1 MIFPAASRGEIDM
14 SDFNG
19 KRVVVTGA
27 AGVVGRAVADA
38 FHLANADV
46 TGIDIVEANPPYR
59 SVVADLID
67 PDDAA
72 RVADEIGHIDVL
84 ANIAG
89 GFTMGESV
97 AETSDETWDFMFN
110 LNARTVL
117 NMARAVVPGM
127 RDRGAGRIINIG
139 ARAGLRGAGA
149 MGAYC
154 ASKSVVLRLTE
165 SLADELKAG
174 GINVNCILPSIVD
187 TPRNR
192 EDMPNADFSKWV
204 RPDQIASV
212 VMFLASDAA
221 SAIHGA
227 SIPVEGLS

>member
-117 NMARAVVPGM
+117 NMARAFVPGM

>member
-1 MIFPAASRGEIDM
+1 MT
-14 SDFNG
+14 DFNG

-27 AGVVGRAVADA
+27 AGVLGRAVADA
-38 FHLANADV
+38 FHQADAEV
-46 TGIDIVEANPPYR
+46 TGIDIVEVKTPYR
-59 SVVADLID
+59 NIVADLID
-67 PDDAA
+67 PGGAA
-72 RVADEIGHIDVL
+72 RAAREAGRIDIL

-89 GFTMGESV
+89 GFVMGESV
-97 AETSDETWDFMFN
+97 AETTDETWDFMFN

-165 SLADELKAG
+165 SLADELKANS
-174 GINVNCILPSIVD
+174 INVNCILPSIID

-192 EDMPNADFSKWV
+192 EDMPNADFSTWV
-204 RPDQIASV
+204 KPEQIATV

-221 SAIHGA
+221 AAIHGA

>member
-1 MIFPAASRGEIDM
+1 MY
-14 SDFNG
+14 DFDG
-19 KRVVVTGA
+19 KRVVVTGS
-27 AGVVGRAVADA
+27 AGVLGGAVADA
-38 FHLANADV
+38 FHQAHADV
-46 TGIDIVEANPPYR
+46 TGIDIVRTKPAYR
-59 SVVADLID
+59 SIVADLMD
-67 PDDAA
+67 PDDAKRA
-72 RVADEIGHIDVL
+72 ADEVGHIDVL

-97 AETSDETWDFMFN
+97 ADTTDETWDFMFN

-139 ARAGLRGAGA
+139 ARAALRGTGA

-165 SLADELKAG
+165 SLADELKAN
-174 GINVNCILPSIVD
+174 GINVNCILPSIID

-192 EDMPNADFSKWV
+192 EDMPKSDFSKWV
-204 RPDQIASV
+204 RPDQIAAV

>member
-1 MIFPAASRGEIDM
+1 MY
-14 SDFNG
+14 DFDG
-19 KRVVVTGA
+19 KRVVVTGS
-27 AGVVGRAVADA
+27 AGVLGGAVADA
-38 FHLANADV
+38 FHRANADV
-46 TGIDIVEANPPYR
+46 TGVDIVRTAPAYR
-59 SVVADLID
+59 SIVADLMD
-67 PDDAA
+67 PDGAKRA
-72 RVADEIGHIDVL
+72 VEEIGHVDVL

-89 GFTMGESV
+89 GFAMGESV

-110 LNARTVL
+110 LNALTLL
-117 NMARAVVPGM
+117 NMVRAAVPGM

-139 ARAGLRGAGA
+139 ARAALRGAGA

-165 SLADELKAG
+165 SLADELKADG
-174 GINVNCILPSIVD
+174 VNVNCILPSIID

-192 EDMPNADFSKWV
+192 EDMPQADFSKWV
-204 RPDQIASV
+204 KPEEIAAV

>member
-1 MIFPAASRGEIDM
+1 MN
-14 SDFNG
+14 DFNG

-27 AGVVGRAVADA
+27 AGVLGRAVADA
-38 FHLANADV
+38 FHAANADV
-46 TGIDIVEANPPYR
+46 TGIDIVETRPPYR
-59 SVVADLID
+59 SIVADLID
-67 PDDAA
+67 PDDARRA
-72 RVADEIGHIDVL
+72 ADDIGHIDIL

-97 AETSDETWDFMFN
+97 AETTDETWDFMFN

-117 NMARAVVPGM
+117 NMVRAVVPGM
-127 RDRGAGRIINIG
+127 RDRGAGKIINIG
-139 ARAGLRGAGA
+139 ARAALRGTGA

-165 SLADELKAG
+165 SLADELKAS
-174 GINVNCILPSIVD
+174 GINVNCILPSIID

-192 EDMPNADFSKWV
+192 EDMPKATFSTWV
-204 RPDQIASV
+204 APEEVAAV

-221 SAIHGA
+221 NAIHGA

>member
-1 MIFPAASRGEIDM
+1 MH
-14 SDFNG
+14 DFDG

-38 FHLANADV
+38 FHQANADV
-46 TGIDIVEANPPYR
+46 TGIDIVPTRASYR
-59 SVVADLID
+59 GIVADLID
-67 PDDAA
+67 PNDAA
-72 RVADEIGHIDVL
+72 RAADEAGHIDVL

-97 AETSDETWDFMFN
+97 AEMRDETWDFMFN

-117 NMARAVVPGM
+117 NMVRATVPRM
-127 RDRGAGRIINIG
+127 RDLGAGKIINIG
-139 ARAGLRGAGA
+139 ARAGLRGAAA

-165 SLADELKAG
+165 SLADELKTH
-174 GINVNCILPSIVD
+174 GINVNCILPSIID

-192 EDMPNADFSKWV
+192 EDMPQAEFSKWV
-204 RPDQIASV
+204 RPDQIAAV

>member
-1 MIFPAASRGEIDM
+1 MN
-14 SDFNG
+14 DFNG
-19 KRVVVTGA
+19 KHVVVTGA
-27 AGVVGRAVADA
+27 AGVLGRAVADA
-38 FHLANADV
+38 FHAAHADV
-46 TGIDIVEANPPYR
+46 TGIDIVETRPTYR
-59 SVVADLID
+59 SIVADLID
-67 PDDAA
+67 PDDARRA
-72 RVADEIGHIDVL
+72 ADEIGHIDIL

-89 GFTMGESV
+89 GFAMGESV
-97 AETSDETWDFMFN
+97 AETTDETWDFMFN

-117 NMARAVVPGM
+117 NMARAVVPRM
-127 RDRGAGRIINIG
+127 QERGSGRIINIG

-165 SLADELKAG
+165 SLADELKTR
-174 GINVNCILPSIVD
+174 GINVNCILPSIID

-192 EDMPNADFSKWV
+192 EDMPKADFSNWV
-204 RPDQIASV
+204 RPEEIAAV

>member
-1 MIFPAASRGEIDM
+1 MN
-14 SDFNG
+14 DFNG

-38 FHLANADV
+38 FHQANADV
-46 TGIDIVEANPPYR
+46 TGIDIVEAIPSYPCI
-59 SVVADLID
+59 VADLMD
-67 PDDAA
+67 PDDARRA
-72 RVADEIGHIDVL
+72 ANEVGHIDVL

-117 NMARAVVPGM
+117 NMVRAVVPGM
-127 RDRGAGRIINIG
+127 RGRGAGRIVNIG

-165 SLADELKAG
+165 SLADELKAD

-192 EDMPNADFSKWV
+192 EDMPKSDFSKWV